1 MLYYLPEGR
10 GGESGLLL
18 SVPDNKI
25 NYVENHL
32 IEKEEVNE
40 HFEYFQYVMD
50 SLALARPTHWREA
63 LQLYH
68 RLVSVSGSGS

>member
-1 MLYYLPEGR
+1 M
-10 GGESGLLL
+10 LL

-32 IEKEEVNE
+32 IVKEEVSE

-50 SLALARPTHWREA
+50 SLDLAKPTHWREA

-68 RLVSVSGSGS
+68 SLASVSVSGS